1 MDMDARQSGAYSML
15 AGVSYESSDQPV
27 VFPAAPVQVGLR
39 VPAGTQLVFETHFVN
54 AQPTATPSC
63 TTLTLS
69 RGAPVVAA
77 MVFRTVIPKEEYSLT
92 IPAGQT
98 VTATYEEAAGDR
110 YRVAA
115 ASSHMHEGGQHFK
128 MQIKETG
135 LTLFETATW
144 SEPRPALFDTQ
155 RVVVEANQTFT
166 MSCTFHNAGAAD
178 QRFPDQM
185 CVGGMYLLPCLFPG
199 EC

>member
-1 MDMDARQSGAYSML
+1 MDARQTGAFQML

-39 VPAGTQLVFETHFVN
+39 VAAGTQLLLETHFVN
-54 AQPTATPSC
+54 AQPTATTSC

-77 MVFRTVIPKEEYSLT
+77 LVFRTVIPKEEYTLT

-98 VTATYEEAAGDR
+98 VTGTYEEPAGDR
-110 YRVAA
+110 YRIAA
-115 ASSHMHEGGQHFK
+115 ASSHMHDGGEHFQL
-128 MQIKETG
+128 QIKETG
-135 LTLFETATW
+135 VILYETSTW
-144 SEPRPALFDTQ
+144 SEPMPALFDT
-155 RVVVEANQTFT
+155 RKIVVEANQTFQI
-166 MSCTFHNAGAAD
+166 SCTFHNRGPVD
-178 QRFPDQM
+178 QHFPDQM
-185 CVGGMYLLPCLFPG
+185 CVGAMFLLPCLFPG